1 MKLVIATPFY
11 SMNGFAPY
19 ISSLVQTIKVLE
31 LAKIEWDFW
40 EHSGDAYV
48 DRARNNI
55 CARFLTT
62 DFTDLL
68 FIDSD
73 MSWDPAGFVHLLS
86 SPYELTGAA
95 YPCKNNWDMFGEKL
109 LYDDNHAPIQDPK
122 TGLLLAQWLPGGF
135 LLIKRACLEKMYT
148 AYKDDWYYAADIK
161 RAPEMI
167 EGSNE
172 DPCRK
177 VINLFE
183 CSVGDH
189 NRYGEDIM
197 FCKKWTAIGG
207 KCYLEPRISFGHS
220 GMKTFTGN
228 FHEHLI
234 ALAEEERIKKAFKN
248 AEIVNVVR

>member
-1 MKLVIATPFY
+1 
-11 SMNGFAPY
+11 MNGFAPY
-19 ISSLVQTIKVLE
+19 ISSLVQT
-31 LAKIEWDFW
+31 AKILDAAGIEWDFW
-40 EHSGDAYV
+40 EHSGDSYV

-73 MSWDPAGFVHLLS
+73 MSWDAIGLMHILQ
-86 SPYELTGAA
+86 SPFELTGAA

-109 LYDDNHAPIQDPK
+109 LYDENHAPIQDPE
-122 TGLLLAQWLPGGF
+122 TGLLLAEWLPGGF
-135 LLIKRACLEKMYT
+135 MRIRKSCLEKMYK
-148 AYKDDWYYAADIK
+148 AYENDWYYAADIK
-161 RAPEMI
+161 RTPGTV

-177 VINLFE
+177 VVNLFE
-183 CSVGDH
+183 CKVKDH

-197 FCKKWTAIGG
+197 FCKKWKAIGG

-228 FHEHLI
+228 FDEHLKY
-234 ALAEEERIKKAFKN
+234 LCEEERIKRAFN
-248 AEIVNVVR
+248 NTETVRLPYGVS